1 MSSGSDDAVYKT
13 RNMSKK
19 NKSKKKET
27 LRSSS
32 TSDDGPF
39 SSLIK
44 NPLMKSIIKDAGRD
58 GVSSLHLF
66 TALDKICTMMT
77 ANGDSVNTLSHEVRS
92 VKDEILSFKNDISA
106 KIDQVSQ
113 KAENA
118 LTRCMA
124 LEEKM
129 GFDPK
134 FSSNTSIVIKGLK
147 FDDQEQGNE
156 DGTVLKASVSKLFD
170 SMGIT
175 EFSIEHL
182 ERATLRP
189 QNKNVGNGTA
199 ARAPQVAIVK
209 ARMSSAAQKI
219 SVLKAKKE
227 LKDTQ
232 YKGVF
237 IESFQDRKQLLEMRN
252 IKTVLKVM
260 NKKPVFRHDGS
271 IIKIVESGNKK

>member
-19 NKSKKKET
+19 NKSKEKET

-58 GVSSLHLF
+58 GVSSLHLLH
-66 TALDKICTMMT
+66 ALDKICTMMT

-189 QNKNVGNGTA
+189 QNKNVGNETA

>member
-19 NKSKKKET
+19 NKSKEKET

-32 TSDDGPF
+32 TSDDGPL

-175 EFSIEHL
+175 EFNIEHL

-189 QNKNVGNGTA
+189 QNKNVGNETA

>member
-19 NKSKKKET
+19 NKSKEKET

-32 TSDDGPF
+32 TSDDGPL

-44 NPLMKSIIKDAGRD
+44 NPVMKSIIKDAGRD
-58 GVSSLHLF
+58 GVSSLHLLH
-66 TALDKICTMMT
+66 ALDKICTMMT

-189 QNKNVGNGTA
+189 QNKNVGNETA

>member
-32 TSDDGPF
+32 TSDDGPL

-189 QNKNVGNGTA
+189 QNKNVGNETA

>member
-32 TSDDGPF
+32 TSDDGPL

-58 GVSSLHLF
+58 GVSSLHLLH
-66 TALDKICTMMT
+66 ALDKICTMMT

-189 QNKNVGNGTA
+189 QNKNVGNETA

>member
-1 MSSGSDDAVYKT
+1 
-13 RNMSKK
+13 
-19 NKSKKKET
+19 
-27 LRSSS
+27 
-32 TSDDGPF
+32 
-39 SSLIK
+39 
-44 NPLMKSIIKDAGRD
+44 MKSIIKDAGGD

-189 QNKNVGNGTA
+189 QNKNVGNETA

-209 ARMSSAAQKI
+209 ARMSSAAQKF

-227 LKDTQ
+227 LKDTK

-260 NKKPVFRHDGS
+260 NKKPVFSHDGS

>member
-32 TSDDGPF
+32 TSDDGPL

-44 NPLMKSIIKDAGRD
+44 NPVMKSIIKDAGRD
-58 GVSSLHLF
+58 GVSSLHLLH
-66 TALDKICTMMT
+66 ALDKICTTMT

-189 QNKNVGNGTA
+189 QNKNVGNETA

>member
-19 NKSKKKET
+19 NKSKEKET

-32 TSDDGPF
+32 TSDDGPL

-58 GVSSLHLF
+58 GVSSLHLLH
-66 TALDKICTMMT
+66 ALDKICTMMT

-189 QNKNVGNGTA
+189 QNKNVGNETA